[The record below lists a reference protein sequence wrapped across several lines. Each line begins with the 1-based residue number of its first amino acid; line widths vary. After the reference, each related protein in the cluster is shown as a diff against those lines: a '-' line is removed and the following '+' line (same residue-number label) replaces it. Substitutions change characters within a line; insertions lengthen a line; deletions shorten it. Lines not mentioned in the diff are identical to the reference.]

1 MPKRSLG
8 PPNDPR
14 NNDPRNNNPRNND
27 AKKIEH
33 LNRAVEVLLA
43 RADGKPAK
51 VDASVEPLVRVAAG
65 LRDLPREEFRV
76 RLKSELLGG
85 RKTMSTVAE
94 PITTVAVRTIATPRL
109 VFKDAAK
116 AIEFYKQAFGAKEIM
131 RFDTGNGMPHAEIRI
146 GDSSILLSDE
156 WPEGGRLSPETL
168 GGAPVQMSL
177 LVEDVDSFAERAVA
191 AGLKTILPIRDQFYG
206 HREGRYVDPFGYMWN
221 ISTIKEE
228 MSVEEMHRRM
238 KGLTTGPE
246 GGQMSA
252 KDERVKPVPPGFHT
266 VTPYMIA
273 ADGDAILA
281 FAKQAFGA
289 EQVLR
294 VIGGAGGIHGEARI
308 GDTMLMMGG
317 GIPGKPFNAKPN
329 ATALH
334 IYVEDTDAAYMKA
347 LQAGATSISEP
358 QDHDYGERG
367 ASVKDPFGNLWY
379 IATHKGES
387 YIPKGLNNVNV
398 YMHPLRAEPVIG
410 FLKRAFGAQDIAKY
424 ASPDGVVHH
433 AEIRVGDSV
442 VEMGEAHGPYQPMQ
456 SMFYVY
462 VPDCDAVYR
471 RALAAGAT
479 SISEPTDQP
488 YGDRSGGVKDA
499 FGNTWYIATHIKDVT
514 M

>member
-1 MPKRSLG
+1 
-8 PPNDPR
+8 
-14 NNDPRNNNPRNND
+14 
-27 AKKIEH
+27 
-33 LNRAVEVLLA
+33 
-43 RADGKPAK
+43 
-51 VDASVEPLVRVAAG
+51 
-65 LRDLPREEFRV
+65 
-76 RLKSELLGG
+76 
-85 RKTMSTVAE
+85 
-94 PITTVAVRTIATPRL
+94 
-109 VFKDAAK
+109 
-116 AIEFYKQAFGAKEIM
+116 
-131 RFDTGNGMPHAEIRI
+131 
-146 GDSSILLSDE
+146 
-156 WPEGGRLSPETL
+156 
-168 GGAPVQMSL
+168 
-177 LVEDVDSFAERAVA
+177 
-191 AGLKTILPIRDQFYG
+191 
-206 HREGRYVDPFGYMWN
+206 
-221 ISTIKEE
+221 
-228 MSVEEMHRRM
+228 
-238 KGLTTGPE
+238 
-246 GGQMSA
+246 
-252 KDERVKPVPPGFHT
+252 
-266 VTPYMIA
+266 
-273 ADGDAILA
+273 
-281 FAKQAFGA
+281 
-289 EQVLR
+289 
-294 VIGGAGGIHGEARI
+294 
-308 GDTMLMMGG
+308 MLMMGG

-410 FLKRAFGAQDIAKY
+410 FLKRAFGAQEIAKY

-456 SMFYVY
+456 SMFYMY

>member
-1 MPKRSLG
+1 MPKRSLN
-8 PPNDPR
+8 PPNNNKDPR
-14 NNDPRNNNPRNND
+14 KND
-27 AKKIEH
+27 AKKIEQ
-33 LNRAVEVLLA
+33 LNRAIDVMLA
-43 RADGKPAK
+43 RTDGRPAK

-65 LRDLPREEFRV
+65 LRDLPREEFKA
-76 RLKSELLGG
+76 RLKSELLEG

-94 PITTVAVRTIATPRL
+94 PITAVHTIATPRIT
-109 VFKDAAK
+109 FKDAAK
-116 AIEFYKQAFGAKEIM
+116 AIEFYKQAFGAKEVM
-131 RFDTGNGMPHAEIRI
+131 RFETETGIPHAQITI
-146 GDSSILLSDE
+146 GDSSIILSDE
-156 WPEGGRLSPETL
+156 WPEGGRFSAETL
-168 GGAPVQMSL
+168 GSSPVQLSL
-177 LVEDVDSFAERAVA
+177 GVEDVDSFAKRAVD
-191 AGLKTILPIRDQFYG
+191 AGLKVILPIKDQFYG
-206 HREGRYVDPFGYMWN
+206 RREGSFVDPFGYTWN
-221 ISTIKEE
+221 ISTVKEE

-246 GGQMSA
+246 GGQMSK
-252 KDERVKPVPPGFHT
+252 KDERVKPVPPGFRT

-281 FAKQAFGA
+281 FAKNAFGA

-294 VIGGAGGIHGEARI
+294 VIGGVGGIHGETRI
-308 GDTMLMMGG
+308 GDAMLMMGG

-334 IYVEDTDAAYMKA
+334 IYVEDTDAAYKKA

-358 QDHDYGERG
+358 QDHEYGERG

-379 IATHKGES
+379 IATHQGES
-387 YIPKGLNNVNV
+387 YVPKGLNNVNV

-410 FLKRAFGAQDIAKY
+410 FLKRAFGAQEVAKY

-456 SMFYVY
+456 STFYMY

-471 RALAAGAT
+471 RALAAGAK
-479 SISEPTDQP
+479 SISEPVDQP
-488 YGDRSGGVKDA
+488 YGDRSGGVTDP
-499 FGNTWYIATHIKDVT
+499 FGNTWYVATHIKDVA